1 MAIYLQVRA
10 GNLQLL
16 VDALGVHE
24 ILSLSDLP
32 VGGQGEHVEWRQQV
46 LNSVPVHSFFA
57 QDQGE
62 RVMGVVYSATEGDTP
77 MMFEV
82 DEVIGLRNIGHK
94 DWLPMPRLPSETMVF
109 FDALVNDLKTN
120 AHVYR
125 LRRPLEASLF
135 RSDLTTTDQATE
147 THQAA

>member
-24 ILSLSDLP
+24 ILSLNDLP
-32 VGGQGEHVEWRQQV
+32 VGGQGEHLEWRKQV

-57 QDQGE
+57 QEQGE
-62 RVMGVVYSATEGDTP
+62 RVMGVVYSATEGDAP
-77 MMFEV
+77 MMLEV
-82 DEVIGLRNIGHK
+82 DEIVGLRNIGPK

-109 FDALVNDLKTN
+109 FDALVDDLKTD
-120 AHVYR
+120 AQVYR

-135 RSDLTTTDQATE
+135 RSDLMTTDQPTE
-147 THQAA
+147 

>member
-24 ILSLSDLP
+24 ILSLNDLP
-32 VGGQGEHVEWRQQV
+32 VGGQGEHVEWRKQV

-57 QDQGE
+57 QEQGE
-62 RVMGVVYSATEGDTP
+62 RVMGVVYSATEGDSP
-77 MMFEV
+77 MMLEV
-82 DEVIGLRNIGHK
+82 DEIVGLRNIGPK
-94 DWLPMPRLPSETMVF
+94 DWLPMPRLPAETMVF
-109 FDALVNDLKTN
+109 FDALVDDLKTD
-120 AHVYR
+120 AQVYR

-135 RSDLTTTDQATE
+135 RSDLMACDPQTE
-147 THQAA
+147 PHKAA

>member
-10 GNLQLL
+10 GKLQLL

-46 LNSVPVHSFFA
+46 LNSVPVHAFFA
-57 QDQGE
+57 QNQGE
-62 RVMGVVYSATEGDTP
+62 RVMGVVYSATEGAQP
-77 MMFEV
+77 MMLEV
-82 DEVIGLRNIGHK
+82 DEVVGLRNIGPA
-94 DWLPMPRLPSETMVF
+94 DWLPMPRLPSETAIF
-109 FDALVNDLKTN
+109 FDALVNDLKSESQ
-120 AHVYR
+120 VYR

-135 RSDLTTTDQATE
+135 HQEAMSSAQLTEPHKAV
-147 THQAA
+147 